1 MAYLILYVCAVS
13 DGAVL
18 FSRTS
23 RSYNSLPR
31 HLPSSYS
38 VPYGYKIDLDFV
50 RFCDSYYDSRD
61 GQRPASRL
69 RRTKRSHKKSYNTL
83 LGLHREKGD
92 RPKPVSPPAQVRS
105 ERPPAFCICD
115 WI

>member
-1 MAYLILYVCAVS
+1 MPIASRLTDPGLCSVPA
-13 DGAVL
+13 DGEPHS

-50 RFCDSYYDSRD
+50 RFCDSYYDNRD
-61 GQRPASRL
+61 SQRPVSRL
-69 RRTKRSHKKSYNTL
+69 RRTKKSHKKSYNTL
-83 LGLHREKGD
+83 LGLHKEKAD
-92 RPKPVSPPAQVRS
+92 KPKSISPPVQVRK
-105 ERPPAFCICD
+105 
-115 WI
+115 W